1 MLQKLRQA
9 NVSLGLYAGLYF
21 LKHLW
26 GVKTW
31 GVLTRIFTPKKM
43 KQKIERNRDVNY

>member
-31 GVLTRIFTPKKM
+31 GVSTRNFTPKKM
-43 KQKIERNRDVNY
+43 NKRLIGTVM